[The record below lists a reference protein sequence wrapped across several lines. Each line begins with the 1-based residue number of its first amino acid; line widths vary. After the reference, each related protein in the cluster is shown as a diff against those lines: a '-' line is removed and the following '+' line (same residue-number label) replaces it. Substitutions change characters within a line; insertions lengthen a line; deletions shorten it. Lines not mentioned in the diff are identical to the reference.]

1 MKSLRKVLDDVKEI
15 SWDYP
20 CEVTKIESLTRS
32 CKLGILSVHSLL
44 KTEIV
49 QVGVFVEFIYIFVSK
64 EANWTVSQAEKSQLI
79 PHAVSYMAVQLQTK
93 SFLWFIKSCFQLL
106 MLLSC
111 RHKLAGIN
119 RKLPTDSKPEL

>member
-32 CKLGILSVHSLL
+32 CKSGILSVHSLL

-49 QVGVFVEFIYIFVSK
+49 QVGVLLNLFIFLCQK
-64 EANWTVSQAEKSQLI
+64 RQTGLLAKLKS
-79 PHAVSYMAVQLQTK
+79 P
-93 SFLWFIKSCFQLL
+93 
-106 MLLSC
+106 
-111 RHKLAGIN
+111 N
-119 RKLPTDSKPEL
+119 

>member
-32 CKLGILSVHSLL
+32 CKSGILSVHSLL

-49 QVGVFVEFIYIFVSK
+49 QVGVLLNLFVFLCQK
-64 EANWTVSQAEKSQLI
+64 RQTGLLAKLKS
-79 PHAVSYMAVQLQTK
+79 P
-93 SFLWFIKSCFQLL
+93 
-106 MLLSC
+106 
-111 RHKLAGIN
+111 N
-119 RKLPTDSKPEL
+119 

>member
-32 CKLGILSVHSLL
+32 CKSGILSVHSLL

-49 QVGVFVEFIYIFVSK
+49 QVGVFVEFIYIFVSADK
-64 EANWTVSQAEKSQLI
+64 EPSLI
-79 PHAVSYMAVQLQTK
+79 HKVVFSAVNAAIL
-93 SFLWFIKSCFQLL
+93 
-106 MLLSC
+106 
-111 RHKLAGIN
+111 
-119 RKLPTDSKPEL
+119 

>member
-32 CKLGILSVHSLL
+32 CKPVILSLHSLL

-49 QVGVFVEFIYIFVSK
+49 QVGVFLLNLFIFLCQK
-64 EANWTVSQAEKSQLI
+64 RQTGLLAKLKS
-79 PHAVSYMAVQLQTK
+79 P
-93 SFLWFIKSCFQLL
+93 
-106 MLLSC
+106 
-111 RHKLAGIN
+111 N
-119 RKLPTDSKPEL
+119 